1 MRFPMFANARS
12 ALRRYKQNEDGTA
25 IVLLGFAIFVLVGSA
40 GLAFD
45 AGRGYMLNARL
56 SQAVDAAALAGGRSL
71 SIGGGGDY
79 ESVILKYFKANLPN
93 GYMGAEVPDP
103 TINLNADGDEIEVVA
118 TATVPTTL
126 MRVLGS
132 KSMDIAARAVVH
144 RAVKG
149 LEVAL
154 VLDNSGS
161 MSGGKMTDLK
171 DSSKLLVD
179 ILYGDNETV
188 EDLYMSVV
196 PFTGRTNVRGHNQ
209 VHPVDPTP
217 PSSTYV
223 CLDMRDGTFAEDDTP
238 PLSSPFDHFS
248 NGQYTWENDSYNH
261 KRRVCPKAAVLPLVQ
276 GKSTVK
282 TSIDGMVAKGCTRY
296 DIGTVWGWRNIS
308 PRWQGLWSGSV
319 GSLPLDYGETDME
332 KAIIIMTDGANTPS
346 CLQDV
351 QTTEETEAAFARV
364 CADMKANG
372 IVVYTITFK
381 LDDPDTNTLFR
392 NCASGEERY
401 FKSPS
406 SDALETAF
414 TTIANDLSTLRLSQ

>member
-1 MRFPMFANARS
+1 MRSFFHSRFRRVASRFAKA
-12 ALRRYKQNEDGTA
+12 EDGTA

-71 SIGGGGDY
+71 SIGGGGDF
-79 ESVILKYFKANLPN
+79 EAIIKKYFKANMPE
-93 GYMGAEVPDP
+93 GYMGAEVPEP
-103 TINLNADGDEIEVVA
+103 VITLSGDGDEIEVVA

-126 MRVLGS
+126 MKVLGA
-132 KSMDIAARAVVH
+132 KSMKIDARAVVH

-149 LEVAL
+149 MEVAL

-161 MSGGKMTDLK
+161 MSGSKMSDLK

-196 PFTGRTNVRGHNQ
+196 PFSGRSNVKGHTE
-209 VHPVDPTP
+209 VHPASP
-217 PSSTYV
+217 PSSDYI
-223 CLDMRDGTFAEDDTP
+223 CLDMRAGELSEDDTP
-238 PLSSPFDHFS
+238 PATAPFGHFS
-248 NGQYTWENDSYNH
+248 TGEYTWENNQGQH
-261 KRRVCPKAAVLPLVQ
+261 KNRVCPAAEVTPLIQPKSAVKAAVD
-276 GKSTVK
+276 S
-282 TSIDGMVAKGCTRY
+282 MVAKGCTRY

-308 PRWQGLWSGSV
+308 PSWRGVWTGSPS
-319 GSLPLDYGETDME
+319 SLPLDYAESDME
-332 KAIIIMTDGANTPS
+332 KAIIVMTDGENTPE
-346 CLQDV
+346 CLEDS
-351 QTTEETEAAFARV
+351 QTQAQTEAAFTRI
-364 CADMKANG
+364 CDDMKANG
-372 IVVYTITFK
+372 IVVYTITFQ
-381 LDDPDTNTLFR
+381 LEDPDTNDLFR
-392 NCASGEERY
+392 DCASGAARY

-406 SDALETAF
+406 SEALETAF